1 LRRKS
6 KLGRP
11 RKNKIYFDQD
21 VQDAIIEYNAEEN
34 HVVRNTLYRE
44 RIHYALEKL
53 CENIINTF
61 KFSYFD
67 AGFRDVKQEV
77 LSFLIMNMHKYDG
90 TKGYKAFSY
99 FSVVAKNYLIAVNN
113 SNYRKLITHSEISTS
128 AQARRLVSQP
138 EHDKEGRYNTQLMDE
153 IVNYFEGKIP
163 GMFRKK
169 RDLDIAWSV
178 LELLKR
184 RHEID
189 NYNKKS
195 LYILIREMTGVDTVY
210 ITKVVNEMKKH
221 YGAVSS
227 EYSRTGDISSLSRTK
242 FFM

>member
-1 LRRKS
+1 
-6 KLGRP
+6 
-11 RKNKIYFDQD
+11 
-21 VQDAIIEYNAEEN
+21 
-34 HVVRNTLYRE
+34 
-44 RIHYALEKL
+44 
-53 CENIINTF
+53 
-61 KFSYFD
+61 
-67 AGFRDVKQEV
+67 
-77 LSFLIMNMHKYDG
+77 MNMHKYDG

-128 AQARRLVSQP
+128 APARRLVAKP
-138 EHDKEGRYNTQLMDE
+138 DHDKEGRYNTQLMEE
-153 IVNYFEGKIP
+153 IVKYFEGKIP
-163 GMFRKK
+163 NMFRKK

-221 YGAVSS
+221 YGAIAR
-227 EYSRTGDISSLSRTK
+227 EYSKTGDISRLSRTR

>member
-1 LRRKS
+1 M
-6 KLGRP
+6 GRP
-11 RKNKIYFDQD
+11 RKNKLYFDQA
-21 VQDAIIEYNAEEN
+21 VQDAIVEYNNEEDDRI
-34 HVVRNTLYRE
+34 RNQIYNE
-44 RIHYALEKL
+44 SIHYALDKL

-67 AGFRDVKQEV
+67 AGFLDVKQEV
-77 LSFLIMNMHKYDG
+77 LSFLVMSMHKYDA

-113 SNYRKLITHSEISTS
+113 SNYKKLTTHSEITTS
-128 AQARRLVSQP
+128 AVARRLTDHP
-138 EHDKEGRYNTQLMDE
+138 DHDKLDRYNKQLMDQL
-153 IVNYFEGKIP
+153 IGYFEDKIP
-163 GMFRKK
+163 NMFRKK
-169 RDLDIAWSV
+169 RDIDIAYSI

-184 RHEID
+184 RGEID

-195 LYILIREMTGVDTVY
+195 LYILIREMTGVNTVY

-221 YGAVSS
+221 YGALAK
-227 EYSRTGDISSLSRTK
+227 EFSRTVDISRLSKLK

>member
-1 LRRKS
+1 MS

-11 RKNKIYFDQD
+11 RRNKIYFDEA
-21 VQDAIIEYNAEEN
+21 VQEAIIEYNAEEN
-34 HVVRNTLYRE
+34 HIVRNKLYRE
-44 RIHYALEKL
+44 KIHYALEKL

-67 AGFRDVKQEV
+67 AGFKDVKQEV

-128 AQARRLVSQP
+128 APARRLVAKP
-138 EHDKEGRYNTQLMDE
+138 DHDKEGRYNTQLMEE
-153 IVNYFEGKIP
+153 IVKYFEGKIP
-163 GMFRKK
+163 NMFRKK

-221 YGAVSS
+221 YGAIAR
-227 EYSRTGDISSLSRTK
+227 EYSKTGDISRLSRTR

>member
-1 LRRKS
+1 M
-6 KLGRP
+6 GRP

-34 HVVRNTLYRE
+34 HLVRNKLYKE

-113 SNYRKLITHSEISTS
+113 SNYKKLITHSEISVSAPAQRLTS
-128 AQARRLVSQP
+128 RPR
-138 EHDKEGRYNTQLMDE
+138 HDTPGLYNTQLMDE
-153 IVNYFEGKIP
+153 IVLYFEGKIP
-163 GMFRKK
+163 SMFRKK

-221 YGAVSS
+221 YGTVAG
-227 EYSRTGDISSLSRTK
+227 EYSRTGDVSGLSRTK
-242 FFM
+242 FFI

>member
-1 LRRKS
+1 
-6 KLGRP
+6 
-11 RKNKIYFDQD
+11 
-21 VQDAIIEYNAEEN
+21 
-34 HVVRNTLYRE
+34 
-44 RIHYALEKL
+44 
-53 CENIINTF
+53 
-61 KFSYFD
+61 
-67 AGFRDVKQEV
+67 
-77 LSFLIMNMHKYDG
+77 
-90 TKGYKAFSY
+90 
-99 FSVVAKNYLIAVNN
+99 
-113 SNYRKLITHSEISTS
+113 
-128 AQARRLVSQP
+128 
-138 EHDKEGRYNTQLMDE
+138 MDE